1 MRAISAILD
10 AVASLVERLLPGRA
24 TRFLVS
30 IVLTIAVGLIIYV
43 VSSAKL
49 ARWL

>member
-1 MRAISAILD
+1 MRAISALLD

-30 IVLTIAVGLIIYV
+30 IGLTIAVGLIIYV
-43 VSSAKL
+43 VGSAKL
-49 ARWL
+49 AKWL

>member
-24 TRFLVS
+24 TRIIMS
-30 IVLTIAVGLIIYV
+30 IMFAVAVALIIYV
-43 VSSAKL
+43 VNSVKL

>member
-10 AVASLVERLLPGRA
+10 GVASLVERLLPGRV

-30 IVLTIAVGLIIYV
+30 IVLTIAVGLIIHV
-43 VSSAKL
+43 TSSAKL

>member
-1 MRAISAILD
+1 MKAISAILD

-24 TRFLVS
+24 TRLLVL
-30 IVLTIAVGLIIYV
+30 IVLAIAVGLIIYV

>member
-10 AVASLVERLLPGRA
+10 GAASLVERLLPGR
-24 TRFLVS
+24 TTKVIMS
-30 IVLTIAVGLIIYV
+30 ISIAVGVALIIYV
-43 VSSAKL
+43 VNSVKL